1 MFPRI
6 RPTAVWQWPYRP
18 VIAAGALQRGNR
30 QPQRRLGGLYRYAKL
45 ELGAGTKE
53 CGDHIA
59 DPDRVAKRPPR
70 SAGFLKGNE
79 YRYPFGGRPIAS
91 MIFFMLTGL
100 SHRATLLNRLG
111 MADAS

>member
-1 MFPRI
+1 MCVVEFGDGIAMIGEWRLNGGDI
-6 RPTAVWQWPYRP
+6 RLVAPSYRAAKGTYIDTRSWQ
-18 VIAAGALQRGNR
+18 
-30 QPQRRLGGLYRYAKL
+30 
-45 ELGAGTKE
+45 LGAATKE

-70 SAGFLKGNE
+70 SAGFLTGNE

-91 MIFFMLTGL
+91 MIFFMLTGF